1 MPGSLVT
8 LVTWVTYCSF
18 WMIAQEIEDAC
29 VTGNFGNLGNFKSN
43 NIRGKMDCRCS
54 GAAFGSMTGE
64 GAKKKYTCFIRRGRR
79 DPLLKKK
86 RQQQQPSII
95 QQN

>member
-54 GAAFGSMTGE
+54 GTALSTMTGE
-64 GAKKKYTCFIRRGRR
+64 GAK
-79 DPLLKKK
+79 
-86 RQQQQPSII
+86 
-95 QQN
+95 

>member
-54 GAAFGSMTGE
+54 GTALGTMTE
-64 GAKKKYTCFIRRGRR
+64 GAK
-79 DPLLKKK
+79 
-86 RQQQQPSII
+86 
-95 QQN
+95 

>member
-18 WMIAQEIEDAC
+18 WMTAQEIEDAC

-43 NIRGKMDCRCS
+43 NIRVKMDCIGHHDRRRYKIKNS
-54 GAAFGSMTGE
+54 VKLPTIGLIRSMEVTR
-64 GAKKKYTCFIRRGRR
+64 Y
-79 DPLLKKK
+79 PL
-86 RQQQQPSII
+86 
-95 QQN
+95 